1 MIIALTSC
9 AKRKPLEMIKERK
22 KDHRILKHQ
31 HSSTNLPGSVEVFS
45 AKPAESLKRLSSL
58 PKGWW
63 VLASYFIT
71 RLLQLGQSGVLKS
84 HRRLRLEMWGTAWDP
99 GIFLFFYS
107 WSAWSWVIHYSTH
120 THTIT
125 PTWSYTTAYL
135 PKSCPHFGTLNAAL
149 MQNALLFHN
158 RLKNIISW
166 FVKADIC
173 FTPPRKAIR
182 QCHLCG
188 Q

>member
-1 MIIALTSC
+1 M
-9 AKRKPLEMIKERK
+9 
-22 KDHRILKHQ
+22 
-31 HSSTNLPGSVEVFS
+31 EVFS
-45 AKPAESLKRLSSL
+45 AKPAESLKRLSSF

-71 RLLQLGQSGVLKS
+71 SLLQLGQSGVLKS
-84 HRRLRLEMWGTAWDP
+84 QRWLGLDMWRYGMRP
-99 GIFLFFYS
+99 GNFFFFFFYS
-107 WSAWSWVIHYSTH
+107 RSAWSWVIHYSTH

-125 PTWSYTTAYL
+125 ATWSYTTAYL
-135 PKSCPHFGTLNAAL
+135 PKSCPHFSILNAAL

-166 FVKADIC
+166 FVKEDIS

-182 QCHLCG
+182 QCYICG

>member
-1 MIIALTSC
+1 MPYVISEWMIIALTSC

-99 GIFLFFYS
+99 GISLFFFTHGLPGPGS
-107 WSAWSWVIHYSTH
+107 SIIQH
-120 THTIT
+120 THIQSHPHGLTQLHI
-125 PTWSYTTAYL
+125 Y
-135 PKSCPHFGTLNAAL
+135 PKAAHIS
-149 MQNALLFHN
+149 AL
-158 RLKNIISW
+158 
-166 FVKADIC
+166 
-173 FTPPRKAIR
+173 
-182 QCHLCG
+182 
-188 Q
+188 